1 MTVLALDLSTHCGW
15 AHDGPDEGKP
25 FMGTK
30 HLPSITGDKDRGHE
44 FGPCADALFDFIW
57 EKIDVV
63 RPTTIAYEAPLPVQ
77 SKRMQQKDY
86 IARMQFGMA
95 WTVEQISWRRGIHC
109 EEAKISDI
117 KQFWTKNLR
126 ADKPT
131 MMATCRAIGWA
142 PVDDNA
148 ADAAA
153 LLARLRGG
161 SRVRAAAALG
171 AATPLLPCGPLYFLL
186 SLALLSGSA
195 LRGAETLLAFGLGTV
210 PLLWLAQA
218 NFHWVRARLGPRTLA
233 RLQGA
238 FALAVAALL
247 VWRLRGTLGLGGP
260 GAAHLKP
267 PTPPHFAPQLPT
279 RSRP

>member
-1 MTVLALDLSTHCGW
+1 MTGELAGITGPGTAFLAGLVTSLHCAGMCGPLACALMPAAKDDSDPQAVASVYHLTRLAGYTVLGALAGGVGRWPLMLLGESVLRY
-15 AHDGPDEGKP
+15 
-25 FMGTK
+25 
-30 HLPSITGDKDRGHE
+30 LPW
-44 FGPCADALFDFIW
+44 LL
-57 EKIDVV
+57 VV
-63 RPTTIAYEAPLPVQ
+63 FFVVIAFRLDQRLPRLPLL
-77 SKRMQQKDY
+77 
-86 IARMQFGMA
+86 G
-95 WTVEQISWRRGIHC
+95 
-109 EEAKISDI
+109 
-117 KQFWTKNLR
+117 R
-126 ADKPT
+126 AY
-131 MMATCRAIGWA
+131 
-142 PVDDNA
+142 
-148 ADAAA
+148 AA

-161 SRVRAAAALG
+161 SRLRAAAALG

-260 GAAHLKP
+260 GAAD
-267 PTPPHFAPQLPT
+267 FICF
-279 RSRP
+279 